1 MDFMLI
7 LEKGFFAAIAA
18 LGFAAVGNP
27 SKAAFRY
34 VPIIA
39 FLGNALRFSLMTY
52 AGMNIA
58 IATFLA
64 SVFAGF
70 IAVGFA
76 YHARYPIEVFAFPAL
91 LPMIPGQFAY
101 RSILGMIRFME
112 STQEVAQEQYLPGII
127 SNMITALLTMFAL
140 GVGVAIPLFM
150 CYQASFRM
158 TRGEA
163 K

>member
-1 MDFMLI
+1 MDLLLI
-7 LEKGFFAAIAA
+7 LEKGLFAAIAA

-34 VPIIA
+34 VPLIA
-39 FLGNALRFSLMTY
+39 FFGNAVRFTLMTY
-52 AGMNIA
+52 AGLNIA
-58 IATFLA
+58 IATFFA
-64 SVFAGF
+64 SVVAGF

-76 YHARYPIEVFAFPAL
+76 YHSRYPIEVFAFPAL

-101 RSILGMIRFME
+101 RSLLGMIRFME
-112 STQEVAQEQYLPGII
+112 AKQDLAQEQYLPVII
-127 SNMITALLTMFAL
+127 SNAITALLTMFAL

-150 CYQASFRM
+150 CYKASFRM
-158 TRGEA
+158 TRGAA

>member
-1 MDFMLI
+1 MDLLLI
-7 LEKGFFAAIAA
+7 FEKGFFAAIAA

-27 SKAAFRY
+27 SKAAFRD
-34 VPIIA
+34 VPIVA
-39 FLGNALRFSLMTY
+39 CFGNAVRFTLMHY
-52 AGMNIA
+52 AGLNIA
-58 IATFLA
+58 IATFFAAVL
-64 SVFAGF
+64 AGF

-112 STQEVAQEQYLPGII
+112 STQEVAQEQYVPMII
-127 SNMITALLTMFAL
+127 SNLITALLTMFAL

-150 CYQASFRM
+150 CYKASFRM

>member
-101 RSILGMIRFME
+101 RSILGTIRFME
-112 STQEVAQEQYLPGII
+112 STQEVAQEQYLPGIF
-127 SNMITALLTMFAL
+127 SNLITALLTMFAL

>member
-1 MDFMLI
+1 MDFLLI

-58 IATFLA
+58 IATF
-64 SVFAGF
+64 
-70 IAVGFA
+70 
-76 YHARYPIEVFAFPAL
+76 
-91 LPMIPGQFAY
+91 
-101 RSILGMIRFME
+101 
-112 STQEVAQEQYLPGII
+112 
-127 SNMITALLTMFAL
+127 
-140 GVGVAIPLFM
+140 
-150 CYQASFRM
+150 
-158 TRGEA
+158 
-163 K
+163 

>member
-1 MDFMLI
+1 MDFLLI

-18 LGFAAVGNP
+18 LGFAAVSNP

>member
-1 MDFMLI
+1 MDFLLI
-7 LEKGFFAAIAA
+7 FEKGFFAAIAA

-34 VPIIA
+34 VPMIA
-39 FLGNALRFSLMTY
+39 FCGNALRFTLMTY

-58 IATFLA
+58 IATFFA
-64 SVFAGF
+64 AVFAGF

-101 RSILGMIRFME
+101 RSILGTIRFME

-127 SNMITALLTMFAL
+127 SNIITALLTMFAL

-150 CYQASFRM
+150 CYKVSFRM

>member
-1 MDFMLI
+1 MDFVLI

-64 SVFAGF
+64 SVLAGF

-150 CYQASFRM
+150 CYQVSFRM

>member
-1 MDFMLI
+1 MDFLLI

-27 SKAAFRY
+27 SRAAFRY

>member
-1 MDFMLI
+1 M
-7 LEKGFFAAIAA
+7 
-18 LGFAAVGNP
+18 
-27 SKAAFRY
+27 
-34 VPIIA
+34 
-39 FLGNALRFSLMTY
+39 
-52 AGMNIA
+52 
-58 IATFLA
+58 
-64 SVFAGF
+64 
-70 IAVGFA
+70 GFA

-101 RSILGMIRFME
+101 RSILGTIRFME

-127 SNMITALLTMFAL
+127 SNGITALLTMFAL

>member
-1 MDFMLI
+1 MDFLLI

-27 SKAAFRY
+27 SRAAFRY
-34 VPIIA
+34 VPLIA

-112 STQEVAQEQYLPGII
+112 STQEVARGGEVGRRRGFSRHFLWEVQGLH
-127 SNMITALLTMFAL
+127 SRTNRTAW
-140 GVGVAIPLFM
+140 GN
-150 CYQASFRM
+150 
-158 TRGEA
+158 
-163 K
+163 

>member
-1 MDFMLI
+1 M
-7 LEKGFFAAIAA
+7 
-18 LGFAAVGNP
+18 GNP

-34 VPIIA
+34 VPIVA
-39 FLGNALRFSLMTY
+39 FFGNAVRFTLMHY
-52 AGMNIA
+52 AGLNIA
-58 IATFLA
+58 IATFFAAVL
-64 SVFAGF
+64 AGF

-112 STQEVAQEQYLPGII
+112 STQEVAQEQYVPMII
-127 SNMITALLTMFAL
+127 SNLITALLTMFAL

-150 CYQASFRM
+150 CYKASFRM

>member
-112 STQEVAQEQYLPGII
+112 STQEVAQEQYLPGIF
-127 SNMITALLTMFAL
+127 SNLITALLTMFAL

>member
-1 MDFMLI
+1 MDLLLI
-7 LEKGFFAAIAA
+7 FEKGFFAAIAA

-34 VPIIA
+34 VPIVA
-39 FLGNALRFSLMTY
+39 FFGNAVRFTLMHY
-52 AGMNIA
+52 AGLNIA
-58 IATFLA
+58 IATFFAAVL
-64 SVFAGF
+64 AGF

-112 STQEVAQEQYLPGII
+112 STQEVAQEQYVPMII
-127 SNMITALLTMFAL
+127 SNLITALLTMFAL
-140 GVGVAIPLFM
+140 GVGVAIPLFI
-150 CYQASFRM
+150 CYFASPRVM
-158 TRGEA
+158 RKEA
-163 K
+163 L

>member
-1 MDFMLI
+1 MDFLLI

-112 STQEVAQEQYLPGII
+112 STQEVAQEQYLPGIF
-127 SNMITALLTMFAL
+127 SNLITALLTMFAL

>member
-1 MDFMLI
+1 M
-7 LEKGFFAAIAA
+7 
-18 LGFAAVGNP
+18 GNP

-127 SNMITALLTMFAL
+127 SNTITALLTMFAL
-140 GVGVAIPLFM
+140 GVGVAIPLFI

>member
-1 MDFMLI
+1 MDFVLI

>member
-1 MDFMLI
+1 MDFVLI

-112 STQEVAQEQYLPGII
+112 STQEVAQEQYLPGIF
-127 SNMITALLTMFAL
+127 SNLITALLTMFAL

>member
-1 MDFMLI
+1 MDFVLI

-70 IAVGFA
+70 VAVGFA

>member
-1 MDFMLI
+1 
-7 LEKGFFAAIAA
+7 
-18 LGFAAVGNP
+18 
-27 SKAAFRY
+27 
-34 VPIIA
+34 
-39 FLGNALRFSLMTY
+39 MTY

-58 IATFLA
+58 IATFFA
-64 SVFAGF
+64 AVFAGF

-101 RSILGMIRFME
+101 RAILGTIRFME

-127 SNMITALLTMFAL
+127 SNGITALLTMFAL

-150 CYQASFRM
+150 CYQVSFRM
-158 TRGEA
+158 TRGAA

>member
-1 MDFMLI
+1 MDFVLI

-27 SKAAFRY
+27 SRAAFRY
-34 VPIIA
+34 VPLIA
-39 FLGNALRFSLMTY
+39 FLGTALRFSLMTY

-91 LPMIPGQFAY
+91 LPMIPG
-101 RSILGMIRFME
+101 IRFME

-150 CYQASFRM
+150 CYKVSFRM

>member
-1 MDFMLI
+1 MDFLLI

-27 SKAAFRY
+27 SRAAFRY

-140 GVGVAIPLFM
+140 GVGVAIPLFI